1 MNKITVAST
10 SYLNFIR
17 IRNLK
22 NQFILHHYDRSVE
35 YTSVHHFAKFEIF
48 FTVFQ
53 NKNDLFKILSR
64 KKMNI
69 NTYAL
74 HVFIYCAFVII
85 FFFLNL
91 GIVNDNF

>member
-1 MNKITVAST
+1 MI
-10 SYLNFIR
+10 YL
-17 IRNLK
+17 K
-22 NQFILHHYDRSVE
+22 SWVE
-35 YTSVHHFAKFEIF
+35 
-48 FTVFQ
+48 
-53 NKNDLFKILSR
+53 

-85 FFFLNL
+85 FFLNL